1 MKRKNKYLVCFSAI
15 IVMSL
20 YLLNGCSDDDPKP
33 IQHPKYDLI
42 LNVDRME
49 GGNVTGAGSYEEGEQ
64 ISISASF
71 DEGWVF
77 VNWIGDTL
85 YVDDPFSANTTVTM
99 PAQDVSL
106 TAIFLIGNLIDIDRN
121 VYQTV
126 IIGDQEWMTEN
137 LRVSK
142 YNNGDAITT
151 DLSDED
157 WYYTTE
163 GTFTIYHHYGGIFDN
178 TEGINSDKE
187 MTTAYGK
194 LYNWYVVDDVREVC
208 PKGWKV
214 PNNDDWTK
222 LFDYVITEGFPN
234 EVAHLKGAGH
244 ALKSCRQV
252 DSPLGDDCNTNEH
265 PRWNKPYGSRYGFDE
280 FGFSALP
287 AGLCFVEVDDIC
299 GGYQG
304 RCSYLG
310 RIGFWWSSS
319 EYSSTNAWNLR
330 MHCDYGLLDYSVV
343 SKKSGLSI
351 RCIRDVDDLIK

>member
-1 MKRKNKYLVCFSAI
+1 MKRKNKYVVCYLAVI
-15 IVMSL
+15 AMSFFV
-20 YLLNGCSDDDPKP
+20 LNGCNDDDPEP
-33 IQHPKYDLI
+33 VQNPKYDLI
-42 LNVDRME
+42 LEVNHQD
-49 GGNVTGAGSYEEGEQ
+49 GGNVVGAGSYEESEQ
-64 ISISASF
+64 ISIAASGE
-71 DEGWVF
+71 EGWVF

-99 PAQDVSL
+99 PAQDVSI
-106 TAIFLIGNLIDIDRN
+106 TAIFLIGSIVDIDGN
-121 VYQTV
+121 VYQSV

-163 GTFTIYHHYGGIFDN
+163 GAYTIYPHDGGGFDD

-194 LYNWYVVDDVREVC
+194 LYNWYVVDDARKLC

-214 PNNDDWTK
+214 PNNDDWKK
-222 LFDYVITEGFPN
+222 LFNYVISEGFPN
-234 EVAHLKGAGH
+234 EIAHPTGAGH

-252 DSPLGDDCNTNEH
+252 DSPLGGDCNKNEH
-265 PRWNKPYGSRYGFDE
+265 PRWNKPYGNRYGFDE

-287 AGLCFVEVDDIC
+287 AGLFFVEVDDIC
-299 GGYQG
+299 GGYKG
-304 RCSYLG
+304 RYFYLG
-310 RIGFWWSSS
+310 RLGFWWSSS
-319 EYSSTNAWNLR
+319 DYSSTNAWHLK
-330 MHCDYGLLDYSVV
+330 MHQDYGLLDYGFTG
-343 SKKSGLSI
+343 KKGGFSI
-351 RCIRDVDDLIK
+351 RCIRDVED